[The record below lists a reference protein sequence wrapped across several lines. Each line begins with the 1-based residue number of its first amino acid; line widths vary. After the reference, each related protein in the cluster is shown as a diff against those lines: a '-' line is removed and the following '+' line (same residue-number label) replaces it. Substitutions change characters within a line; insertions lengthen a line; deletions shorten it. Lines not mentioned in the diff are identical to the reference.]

1 MGETCQDSHDLFL
14 TGIHDAALCGLHPL
28 TQSLYSGDFRKRQEK
43 MSENAATLGFVY
55 ILSGNYL
62 KEGDAAMTREAQ
74 RVLKYLR
81 IH

>member
-1 MGETCQDSHDLFL
+1 
-14 TGIHDAALCGLHPL
+14 
-28 TQSLYSGDFRKRQEK
+28 

-74 RVLKYLR
+74 RVLKYLW